1 MKDSPLIYF
10 AYADFEE
17 ERMKFDSVKA
27 IYEKLVTIDYI
38 DPTLVLILN
47 LNIFILS
54 DLYPND
60 EICSQNRRSKSCPS
74 NI

>member
-38 DPTLVLILN
+38 DPTLVFILN
-47 LNIFILS
+47 
-54 DLYPND
+54 
-60 EICSQNRRSKSCPS
+60 
-74 NI
+74 